1 MLQAAPDA
9 QIVARMRG
17 VTRENGR
24 DAAQALLASGT
35 AYDVVL
41 SVNDAAAFGVIAVLQ
56 EQNIPPEAVTVF
68 SVNGES
74 LAQQYV
80 RRGLYMQATI
90 VFDRQMLARST
101 MEAVIKMLG
110 GGSLPR
116 TILVTDSH
124 VVTADDLTSTP

>member
-1 MLQAAPDA
+1 MLQTAPDA
-9 QIVARMRG
+9 QIVARVRG

-24 DAAQALLASGT
+24 DAAQGLLASGT

-56 EQNIPPEAVTVF
+56 EQNIPPEAVAVF

-74 LAQQYV
+74 LARQYV

-90 VFDRQMLARST
+90 VFDRQLLARST

-116 TILVTDSH
+116 TILVTDSY
-124 VVTADDLTSTP
+124 VITADDLTSTP